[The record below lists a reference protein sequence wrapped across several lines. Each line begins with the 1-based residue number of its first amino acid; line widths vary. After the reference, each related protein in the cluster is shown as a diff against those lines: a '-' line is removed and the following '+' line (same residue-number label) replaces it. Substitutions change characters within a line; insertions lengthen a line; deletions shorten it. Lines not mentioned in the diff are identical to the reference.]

1 MSEIMKSLLG
11 KKLGMTQIFDEEGKL
26 IPVTVIEAGP
36 CSVVQRKTVA
46 TDGYEA
52 VQLGFG
58 AQKPERVAKPL
69 AGHFKKAGVATLRE
83 LREIRVDATDEAKAG
98 DTVTASVLEGVNYV
112 DIVGVTKGKG
122 FQGVM
127 KRHNFG
133 GGRATHG
140 SHFHR
145 TTGSIGM
152 KEKPGRV
159 FKGKKMAGQMGNT
172 EVTTQSLKVIQVRA
186 AENLILVK
194 GAVPGANGTTLVVRE
209 ALKRK

>member
-1 MSEIMKSLLG
+1 MKSLIG
-11 KKLGMTQIFDEEGKL
+11 KKLGMTQIFDEEGRRV
-26 IPVTVIEAGP
+26 PVTVIEAGP
-36 CSVVQRKTVA
+36 CSVVQRKTAA

-52 VQLGFG
+52 IQLGFG
-58 AQKPERVAKPL
+58 VQKPERVAKPL
-69 AGHFKKAGVATLRE
+69 AGHFKKAGVGTMRE
-83 LREIRVDATDEAKAG
+83 LREVRVDADDASKAG
-98 DTVTASVLEGVNYV
+98 DTLTAAVFEGVNFV
-112 DIVGVTKGKG
+112 DVLGVSKGKG

-159 FKGKKMAGQMGNT
+159 FKGKKMAGQMGSTDITVQN
-172 EVTTQSLKVIQVRA
+172 VKVIQVRA

-194 GAVPGANGTTLVVRE
+194 GQVPGANGTTLVLRE

>member
-1 MSEIMKSLLG
+1 MKSLIG
-11 KKLGMTQIFDEEGKL
+11 KKLGMTQIFDEEGRRV
-26 IPVTVIEAGP
+26 PVTVIEAGP
-36 CSVVQRKTVA
+36 CSVVQRKTTD

-58 AQKPERVAKPL
+58 TQKTERVAKPL
-69 AGHFKKAGVATLRE
+69 VGHFKKAGLGAMRE
-83 LREIRVDATDEAKAG
+83 LREVRVDADDSAKAG
-98 DTVTASVLEGVNYV
+98 DTLTAAIFEGVNFIDV
-112 DIVGVTKGKG
+112 LGVTKGKG

-159 FKGKKMAGQMGNT
+159 FKGKKMAGQMGST
-172 EVTTQSLKVIQVRA
+172 DVTVQNVKVIQVRA
-186 AENLILVK
+186 TENLILVK
-194 GAVPGANGTTLVVRE
+194 GQVPGANGTTLVLRE

>member
-1 MSEIMKSLLG
+1 MKSLIG
-11 KKLGMTQIFDEEGKL
+11 KKLGMTQIFDEAGVL
-26 IPVTVIEAGP
+26 VPVTVIEAGP

-58 AQKPERVAKPL
+58 SQKPERISKPL
-69 AGHFKKAGVATLRE
+69 SGHFKKAGVGTMRE
-83 LREIRVDATDEAKAG
+83 LHEIRVAADDAAKAG
-98 DTVTASVLEGVNYV
+98 DTVTVAVLEGVKFV
-112 DIVGVTKGKG
+112 DVLGTTKGKG

-159 FKGKKMAGQMGNT
+159 MKGKRMAGQMGGT
-172 EVTTQSLKVIQVRA
+172 DVTVQSLKVIQVRA
-186 AENLILVK
+186 DENLILVK
-194 GAVPGANGTTLVVRE
+194 GAVPGANGTTVVVCE

>member
-1 MSEIMKSLLG
+1 MKSLLG
-11 KKLGMTQIFDEEGKL
+11 KKLGMTQIFDEAGQL
-26 IPVTVIEAGP
+26 VPVTVIEAGP
-36 CSVVQRKTVA
+36 CSVVQRKTAA

-58 AQKPERVAKPL
+58 AQKPERVTKPL
-69 AGHFKKAGVATLRE
+69 AGHFKKAGVGTMLDLRE
-83 LREIRVDATDEAKAG
+83 VRVDASDEAKAG
-98 DTVTASVLEGVNYV
+98 DTVTASVFEGVNYV

-152 KEKPGRV
+152 KEKPARV

-172 EVTTQSLKVIQVRA
+172 EITAQSLKVVQVRA
-186 AENLILVK
+186 EENLILVK
-194 GAVPGANGTTLVVRE
+194 GAVPGANGTTVVVRE

>member
-1 MSEIMKSLLG
+1 
-11 KKLGMTQIFDEEGKL
+11 MTQIFDKDGQL
-26 IPVTVIEAGP
+26 VPVTVIEAGP

-52 VQLGFG
+52 VQLGYG
-58 AQKPERVAKPL
+58 TQKQERIVKPL
-69 AGHFKKAGVATLRE
+69 IGHFKKAGLNAMRE
-83 LREIRVDATDEAKAG
+83 LREVRVEADDASKAG
-98 DTVTASVLEGVNYV
+98 DTLTVAIFEGVNFV
-112 DIVGVTKGKG
+112 DVQGVTKGKG

-152 KEKPGRV
+152 KEHPARV

-172 EVTTQSLKVIQVRA
+172 DVTVQSLKVVQIRA
-186 AENLILVK
+186 DENLILVK
-194 GAVPGANGTTLVVRE
+194 GAVPGANGTTVVVRE

>member
-1 MSEIMKSLLG
+1 MKSLIG
-11 KKLGMTQIFDEEGKL
+11 KKLGMTQVFDEEGRL

-36 CSVVQRKTVA
+36 CSVVQRKTAA

-58 AQKPERVAKPL
+58 AQKPERVTKPL
-69 AGHFKKAGVATLRE
+69 VGHFKKAGLGAMSE
-83 LREIRVDATDEAKAG
+83 LREVRVEADDAAKAG
-98 DTVTASVLEGVNYV
+98 DTWTAAIFEGVNFV
-112 DIVGVTKGKG
+112 DVLGVTKGKG

-127 KRHNFG
+127 KRHNFS

-152 KEKPGRV
+152 KEKPARV

-172 EVTTQSLKVIQVRA
+172 EVTTQSLKVVQIRA
-186 AENLILVK
+186 EENLILVK
-194 GAVPGANGTTLVVRE
+194 GAVPGANGMTLVVRE

>member
-1 MSEIMKSLLG
+1 
-11 KKLGMTQIFDEEGKL
+11 MTQIFDEEGRRV
-26 IPVTVIEAGP
+26 PVTVIEAGP
-36 CSVVQRKTVA
+36 CSVVQRKTTA

-58 AQKPERVAKPL
+58 VQKVDRVAKPL
-69 AGHFKKAGVATLRE
+69 VGHFKKAGLDTMHE
-83 LREIRVDATDEAKAG
+83 LREVRVDAGDSAKAG
-98 DTVTASVLEGVNYV
+98 DTLTAAVFEGVNFV
-112 DIVGVTKGKG
+112 DVLGVTKGKG

-159 FKGKKMAGQMGNT
+159 FKGKKMAGQMGRTDITVQN
-172 EVTTQSLKVIQVRA
+172 VKIIQVRA

-194 GAVPGANGTTLVVRE
+194 GQVPGANGTTLVLRE

>member
-1 MSEIMKSLLG
+1 MKSLIG
-11 KKLGMTQIFDEEGKL
+11 KKLGMTQIFDEAGQL
-26 IPVTVIEAGP
+26 VPVTVIEAGP
-36 CSVVQRKTVA
+36 CSVVQRKTAA

-58 AQKPERVAKPL
+58 AQKPERVVKPL
-69 AGHFKKAGVATLRE
+69 AGHFKKAGLGTMLE
-83 LREIRVDATDEAKAG
+83 LREVRVEAGDAAKAG
-98 DTVTASVLEGVNYV
+98 DTVTVAVFEGVKFV
-112 DIVGVTKGKG
+112 DVLGVTKGKG

-159 FKGKKMAGQMGNT
+159 FKGKRMAGQMGST
-172 EVTTQSLKVIQVRA
+172 DVTVQSLKVIQVRA

-194 GAVPGANGTTLVVRE
+194 GAVPGANGTTLVLRE

>member
-1 MSEIMKSLLG
+1 MMKSLIG
-11 KKLGMTQIFDEEGKL
+11 KKLGMTQIFDKDGQL
-26 IPVTVIEAGP
+26 VPVTVIEAGP
-36 CSVVQRKTVA
+36 CSVVQRKTAA

-58 AQKPERVAKPL
+58 SQKPERVVKPL
-69 AGHFKKAGVATLRE
+69 AGHFKKAGLSVMRE
-83 LREIRVDATDEAKAG
+83 LREVRVEANDEAKAG
-98 DTVTASVLEGVNYV
+98 DTLTAAVFEGVNFV
-112 DIVGVTKGKG
+112 DVLGVTKGKG

-172 EVTTQSLKVIQVRA
+172 EVTVQSLKVIQVRA
-186 AENLILVK
+186 DENLILVK
-194 GAVPGANGTTLVVRE
+194 GAVPGANGTMLVVRE

>member
-1 MSEIMKSLLG
+1 MKSLIG
-11 KKLGMTQIFDEEGKL
+11 KKLGMTQIFDKDGQL
-26 IPVTVIEAGP
+26 VPVTVIEAGP

-52 VQLGFG
+52 VQLGYG
-58 AQKPERVAKPL
+58 AQKQERIVKPL
-69 AGHFKKAGVATLRE
+69 IGHFKKAGLAAMRE
-83 LREIRVDATDEAKAG
+83 LREVRVEADDASKAG
-98 DTVTASVLEGVNYV
+98 DTLTAAIFEGVNFV
-112 DIVGVTKGKG
+112 DVLGTTKGKG
-122 FQGVM
+122 FQGVV
-127 KRHNFG
+127 KRYNFG

-159 FKGKKMAGQMGNT
+159 FKGKKMAGQMGST
-172 EVTTQSLKVIQVRA
+172 DVTVQSLKVVQVRA

>member
-1 MSEIMKSLLG
+1 MKSLLG
-11 KKLGMTQIFDEEGKL
+11 KKLGMTQVFDEAGQL
-26 IPVTVIEAGP
+26 VPVTVIEAGP

-58 AQKPERVAKPL
+58 AQKPERVSKPL
-69 AGHFKKAGVATLRE
+69 AGHFKKAGVGTMLDLRE
-83 LREIRVDATDEAKAG
+83 VRVDAADEAKAG
-98 DTVTASVLEGVNYV
+98 DTVTAAVFEGVNYV
-112 DIVGVTKGKG
+112 DVLGVTKGKG

-152 KEKPGRV
+152 KEKPARV

-172 EVTTQSLKVIQVRA
+172 EITVQSLKVIQVRA
-186 AENLILVK
+186 DENLILVK
-194 GAVPGANGTTLVVRE
+194 GAVPGANGTTVVVRE

>member
-1 MSEIMKSLLG
+1 MKSLLG
-11 KKLGMTQIFDEEGKL
+11 KKLGMTQIFDEAGRL
-26 IPVTVIEAGP
+26 VPVTVLEVGP
-36 CSVVQRKTVA
+36 CSIVQRKTVA

-58 AQKPERVAKPL
+58 AQKPERVVKPL
-69 AGHFKKAGVATLRE
+69 AGHFKKAGLGTMLE
-83 LREIRVDATDEAKAG
+83 LREVRVAADDAAKAG
-98 DTVTASVLEGVNYV
+98 DTLTAAIFEGINFV
-112 DIVGVTKGKG
+112 DVEGVTKGKG

-172 EVTTQSLKVIQVRA
+172 SITAQSLKVVQVRA

-209 ALKRK
+209 ALKKK

>member
-1 MSEIMKSLLG
+1 MKSLLG
-11 KKLGMTQIFDEEGKL
+11 KKLGMTQIFDEAGKL
-26 IPVTVIEAGP
+26 VPVTVIEAGP
-36 CSVVQRKTVA
+36 CSVVQRKTAA

-52 VQLGFG
+52 VQLAFG
-58 AQKPERVAKPL
+58 SQKPERVTKPL
-69 AGHFKKAGVATLRE
+69 VGHFKKAGLGAMLNLRE
-83 LREIRVDATDEAKAG
+83 VRVDAADEAKAG
-98 DTVTASVLEGVNYV
+98 DTVTTAVFEGVNYV

-152 KEKPGRV
+152 KEKPARV

-172 EVTTQSLKVIQVRA
+172 EVTAQSLKVVQVRV

>member
-1 MSEIMKSLLG
+1 MKSLLG

-36 CSVVQRKTVA
+36 CSVVQRKTAA

-58 AQKPERVAKPL
+58 TQKPERVVKPL
-69 AGHFKKAGVATLRE
+69 AGHFKKAGVGTMRE
-83 LREIRVDATDEAKAG
+83 LREIRVEAGDEAKAG
-98 DTVTASVLEGVNYV
+98 DTVTAAVFEGVNFV
-112 DIVGVTKGKG
+112 DVLGTTKGKG
-122 FQGVM
+122 FQGVV
-127 KRHNFG
+127 KRYNFG

-159 FKGKKMAGQMGNT
+159 FKGKKMAGQMGST
-172 EVTTQSLKVIQVRA
+172 DVTVQSLKVVQVRA

>member
-1 MSEIMKSLLG
+1 MKSLLG
-11 KKLGMTQIFDEEGKL
+11 KKLGMTQVFDGEGKL

-58 AQKPERVAKPL
+58 TQKPERVAKPL
-69 AGHFKKAGVATLRE
+69 AGHFKKAGVGTMRDLRE
-83 LREIRVDATDEAKAG
+83 VHVDADDAAKAG
-98 DTVTASVLEGVNYV
+98 DTWTAALFEGVNFV
-112 DIVGVTKGKG
+112 DVLGVTKGKG
-122 FQGVM
+122 FQGVV
-127 KRHNFG
+127 KRYHFG

-159 FKGKKMAGQMGNT
+159 FKGKKMAGQMGST
-172 EVTTQSLKVIQVRA
+172 DVTVQSLKVVQVRA

>member
-1 MSEIMKSLLG
+1 ML
-11 KKLGMTQIFDEEGKL
+11 D
-26 IPVTVIEAGP
+26 
-36 CSVVQRKTVA
+36 
-46 TDGYEA
+46 
-52 VQLGFG
+52 
-58 AQKPERVAKPL
+58 
-69 AGHFKKAGVATLRE
+69 LRE
-83 LREIRVDATDEAKAG
+83 VRVDAADEAKAG
-98 DTVTASVLEGVNYV
+98 DTVTATVFEGVNYV
-112 DIVGVTKGKG
+112 DVVGVTKGKG

-152 KEKPGRV
+152 KEKPARV

-172 EVTTQSLKVIQVRA
+172 EVTAQSLKVIEVRA

-194 GAVPGANGTTLVVRE
+194 GAVPGANGTTVVVRE

>member
-1 MSEIMKSLLG
+1 MKSLLG
-11 KKLGMTQIFDEEGKL
+11 KKLGMTQIFDEAGKL
-26 IPVTVIEAGP
+26 VPVTVIEAGP
-36 CSVVQRKTVA
+36 CSVVQRKTAA

-52 VQLGFG
+52 VQLAFG
-58 AQKPERVAKPL
+58 SQKPERVTKPL
-69 AGHFKKAGVATLRE
+69 VGHFKKAGLSAMLNLRE
-83 LREIRVDATDEAKAG
+83 VRVDAADEAKAG
-98 DTVTASVLEGVNYV
+98 DTVTAAVFEGVNYV

-152 KEKPGRV
+152 KEKPARV

-172 EVTTQSLKVIQVRA
+172 EVTAQSLKVVQVRI

>member
-1 MSEIMKSLLG
+1 MKSLIG
-11 KKLGMTQIFDEEGKL
+11 KKLGMTQIFDKDGQL
-26 IPVTVIEAGP
+26 VPVTVIEAGP
-36 CSVVQRKTVA
+36 CSVVQRKTAA

-58 AQKPERVAKPL
+58 TQKQTRIVKPL
-69 AGHFKKAGVATLRE
+69 IGHFKKAGLDAMRE
-83 LREIRVDATDEAKAG
+83 LREVRVEADDAAKAG
-98 DTVTASVLEGVNYV
+98 DTLTASIFEGVNFV
-112 DIVGVTKGKG
+112 DVLGVCKGKG

-152 KEKPGRV
+152 KEHPARV

-172 EVTTQSLKVIQVRA
+172 DVTVQSLKVVQIRA
-186 AENLILVK
+186 DENLILVK
-194 GAVPGANGTTLVVRE
+194 GAVPGANGTTVVVRE

>member
-1 MSEIMKSLLG
+1 MKSLLG
-11 KKLGMTQIFDEEGKL
+11 KKLGMTQVFDEEGKL
-26 IPVTVIEAGP
+26 IPVTVIQAGP
-36 CSVVQRKTVA
+36 CSVVQRKTAA

-69 AGHFKKAGVATLRE
+69 AGHFKKAGVGTMRDLRE
-83 LREIRVDATDEAKAG
+83 VRVDAADEAKAG
-98 DTVTASVLEGVNYV
+98 DTLTAAVFEGVNFV
-112 DIVGVTKGKG
+112 DVLGTTKGKG
-122 FQGVM
+122 FQGVV
-127 KRHNFG
+127 KRYNFG

-159 FKGKKMAGQMGNT
+159 FKGKKMAGQMGST
-172 EVTTQSLKVIQVRA
+172 DVTVQSLKVVQVRA

>member
-1 MSEIMKSLLG
+1 MKSLIG
-11 KKLGMTQIFDEEGKL
+11 KKLGMTQIFDEEGRRV
-26 IPVTVIEAGP
+26 PVTVIEAGP
-36 CSVVQRKTVA
+36 CSVVQRKTAA

-52 VQLGFG
+52 IQLGFG
-58 AQKPERVAKPL
+58 TQKPERVAKPL
-69 AGHFKKAGVATLRE
+69 AGHFKKAGVGTMRE
-83 LREIRVDATDEAKAG
+83 LREFRVDADDAAKAG
-98 DTVTASVLEGVNYV
+98 DTLTAAVFEGVNFIDV
-112 DIVGVTKGKG
+112 LGVTKGKG

-172 EVTTQSLKVIQVRA
+172 DVTVQNVKVIQVRA

-194 GAVPGANGTTLVVRE
+194 GQVPGANGTTLVLRE

>member
-1 MSEIMKSLLG
+1 MKSLIG
-11 KKLGMTQIFDEEGKL
+11 KKLGMTQIFDQEGRL
-26 IPVTVIEAGP
+26 VPVTVIEAGP

-58 AQKPERVAKPL
+58 AQKVERVSKPL
-69 AGHFKKAGVATLRE
+69 VGHFKKAGLSAMRE
-83 LREIRVDATDEAKAG
+83 LREVQVSSDDAAKAG
-98 DTVTASVLEGVNYV
+98 DTVTVSVFDGVSFV
-112 DIVGVTKGKG
+112 DVVGVTKGKG
-122 FQGVM
+122 FQGVV
-127 KRHNFG
+127 KRFRFG

-152 KEKPGRV
+152 KEHPGRV
-159 FKGKKMAGQMGNT
+159 FKGKKMAGQMGST
-172 EVTTQSLKVIQVRA
+172 EVTVQSLKVVQVRA
-186 AENLILVK
+186 DENLILVK
-194 GAVPGANGTTLVVRE
+194 GAVPGANGTTVVVRE

>member
-1 MSEIMKSLLG
+1 MKSLIG
-11 KKLGMTQIFDEEGKL
+11 KKLGMTQIFDEAGL
-26 IPVTVIEAGP
+26 LVPVTVIEAGP
-36 CSVVQRKTVA
+36 CSVVQRKTAA

-58 AQKPERVAKPL
+58 SQKTERVSKPL
-69 AGHFKKAGVATLRE
+69 SGHFKKAGVGMMRE
-83 LREIRVDATDEAKAG
+83 LHEIRVAADDTAKAG
-98 DTVTASVLEGVNYV
+98 DTVTVAVLEGVKFV
-112 DIVGVTKGKG
+112 DVLGTTKGKG

-159 FKGKKMAGQMGNT
+159 MKGKRMAGQMGST
-172 EVTTQSLKVIQVRA
+172 DVTVQSLKVIQVRA
-186 AENLILVK
+186 DENLILVK
-194 GAVPGANGTTLVVRE
+194 GAVPGANGTTLVVCE

>member
-1 MSEIMKSLLG
+1 MKSLIG

-26 IPVTVIEAGP
+26 VPVTVIEAGP

-52 VQLGFG
+52 VQLGYG
-58 AQKPERVAKPL
+58 TQKPERVAKPL

-83 LREIRVDATDEAKAG
+83 LREVRVEAGDEAKAG
-98 DTVTASVLEGVNYV
+98 DTLTASVFEGVNFV
-112 DIVGVTKGKG
+112 DISGVTKGKG

-159 FKGKKMAGQMGNT
+159 FKGKKMAGQMGST
-172 EVTTQSLKVIQVRA
+172 DVTVQSLKVVQVRA

>member
-1 MSEIMKSLLG
+1 MKSLIG
-11 KKLGMTQIFDEEGKL
+11 KKLGMTQIFDEEGRRV
-26 IPVTVIEAGP
+26 PVTVIEAGP

-46 TDGYEA
+46 IDGYEA
-52 VQLGFG
+52 IQLGFG
-58 AQKPERVAKPL
+58 TQKPERVAKPL
-69 AGHFKKAGVATLRE
+69 AGHFKKAGVGTMRE
-83 LREIRVDATDEAKAG
+83 LREFRVAADDAAKAG
-98 DTVTASVLEGVNYV
+98 DTLTAAVFEGVNFIDV
-112 DIVGVTKGKG
+112 LGVTKGKG

-172 EVTTQSLKVIQVRA
+172 DVTVQNVKVIQVRA

-194 GAVPGANGTTLVVRE
+194 GQVPGANGTTLVLRE

>member
-1 MSEIMKSLLG
+1 MKSLIG
-11 KKLGMTQIFDEEGKL
+11 KKLGMTQIFDGEGQR

-36 CSVVQRKTVA
+36 CSVVQRKTAA

-58 AQKPERVAKPL
+58 AQKPERVVKPL
-69 AGHFKKAGVATLRE
+69 AGHFKKAGVGTMRE
-83 LREIRVDATDEAKAG
+83 LREVRVEADDAAKAG
-98 DTVTASVLEGVNYV
+98 DTWTAAIFEGVNFV
-112 DIVGVTKGKG
+112 DVLGTTKGKG
-122 FQGVM
+122 FQGVV
-127 KRHNFG
+127 KRYNFG

-159 FKGKKMAGQMGNT
+159 FKGKKMAGQMGST
-172 EVTTQSLKVIQVRA
+172 DVTVQSLKVVQVRA

>member
-1 MSEIMKSLLG
+1 MKSLLG
-11 KKLGMTQIFDEEGKL
+11 KKLGMTQIFDEEGRRV
-26 IPVTVIEAGP
+26 PVTVIEAGP
-36 CSVVQRKTVA
+36 CSVVQRKTAA

-52 VQLGFG
+52 IQLGFG
-58 AQKPERVAKPL
+58 VQKPERVAKPL
-69 AGHFKKAGVATLRE
+69 AGHFKKAGVGTMRE
-83 LREIRVDATDEAKAG
+83 LREVRVDADDAAKAG
-98 DTVTASVLEGVNYV
+98 DTLTAAVFEGVNFIDV
-112 DIVGVTKGKG
+112 LGVTKGKG

-172 EVTTQSLKVIQVRA
+172 EVTVQNVKVIQVRA
-186 AENLILVK
+186 TENLILVK
-194 GAVPGANGTTLVVRE
+194 GQVPGANGTTLVLRE

>member
-1 MSEIMKSLLG
+1 MKSLLG
-11 KKLGMTQIFDEEGKL
+11 KKLGMTQVFDEEGKL
-26 IPVTVIEAGP
+26 IPVTVIQAGP
-36 CSVVQRKTVA
+36 CSVVQRKTAA

-69 AGHFKKAGVATLRE
+69 AGHFKKAGVGTMRE
-83 LREIRVDATDEAKAG
+83 LREVRVDAADEAKAG
-98 DTVTASVLEGVNYV
+98 DTLTAAVFEGVNFV
-112 DIVGVTKGKG
+112 DVLGTTKGKG
-122 FQGVM
+122 FQGVV
-127 KRHNFG
+127 KRYNFG

-159 FKGKKMAGQMGNT
+159 FKGKKMAGQMGST
-172 EVTTQSLKVIQVRA
+172 DVTVQSLKVVQVRA

>member
-1 MSEIMKSLLG
+1 MKSLLG
-11 KKLGMTQIFDEEGKL
+11 KKLGMTQVFDEEGKL
-26 IPVTVIEAGP
+26 IPVTVIQAGP
-36 CSVVQRKTVA
+36 CSVVQRKTAA

-58 AQKPERVAKPL
+58 TQKPERVVKPL
-69 AGHFKKAGVATLRE
+69 AGHFKKAGVGTMRE
-83 LREIRVDATDEAKAG
+83 LREVRVDAADEAKAG
-98 DTVTASVLEGVNYV
+98 DTLTAAVFEGVNFV
-112 DIVGVTKGKG
+112 DVLGTTKGKG
-122 FQGVM
+122 FQGVV
-127 KRHNFG
+127 KRYNFG

-159 FKGKKMAGQMGNT
+159 FKGKKMAGQMGST
-172 EVTTQSLKVIQVRA
+172 DVTVQSLKVVQVRA